1 MAEEDE
7 EEVNKELL
15 LLALQQE
22 KLLAE
27 LKLAYAAEEGDDD
40 PDKMNAEMEARI
52 RALNA
57 GRPVSIQKITIR

>member
-1 MAEEDE
+1 MADEDE

-15 LLALQQE
+15 LLALQQD

-27 LKLAYAAEEGDDD
+27 LKLAYAAEEDED

-57 GRPVSIQKITIR
+57 GRPVSRCLS